1 VTISRITDIAAD
13 PQNAAVVA
21 TGLTKRYGGVVAL
34 DGLDLSVPTGT
45 VLGLLGPNGAGKT
58 TAVSILTTLI
68 APDSGSARVAGVDVV
83 AQPQRVR
90 SLIGLSGQYA
100 AVDEHLTATEN
111 LVMIGCLY
119 GMRRKEALRRTND
132 LLERF
137 RLTDSAHRPLKTFS
151 GGMRRRIDLAG
162 ALLADPPVLFLDE
175 PTTGLDPRSRG
186 ELWDAIRERVGAG
199 TTVVLTTQ
207 YLEEADQLADE
218 IVVID
223 HGRAIARGTSQE
235 LKRRIG
241 GEHLDVHLA
250 RAEDL
255 PRVEAVL
262 REVAVG
268 AIRTETEEALI
279 SVPVA
284 KGVEA
289 LGTVMAELT
298 AQNVEIV
305 DIGLRRP
312 TLDDVFMELTGQKA
326 QEVAS

>member
-1 VTISRITDIAAD
+1 MNDALRNTYTGEF
-13 PQNAAVVA
+13 AVEA
-21 TGLTKRYGGVVAL
+21 SGLTKHYGEVVAL
-34 DGLDLSVPTGT
+34 DGLDLAVPTGS

-58 TAVSILTTLI
+58 TAVSILTTLT
-68 APDSGSARVAGVDVV
+68 APDAGTARVAGVNVLSE
-83 AQPQRVR
+83 PQRVR

-100 AVDEHLTATEN
+100 AVDEHLTALEN
-111 LVMIGCLY
+111 LEMIGCLY
-119 GMRRKEALRRTND
+119 GMRRPAARKKAHELI
-132 LLERF
+132 ERF
-137 RLTDSAHRPLKTFS
+137 RLTEAANRPLKTFS

-162 ALLADPPVLFLDE
+162 ALLAEPPVLFLDE

-186 ELWDAIRERVGAG
+186 ELWDIIRERVTEG

-207 YLEEADQLADE
+207 YLEEADQLANE

-250 RAEDL
+250 LLSDL
-255 PRVEAVL
+255 SRVEDIL
-262 REVAVG
+262 RPFAIG
-268 AIRTETEEALI
+268 AIRTDDQDALI
-279 SVPVA
+279 SIPVA

-289 LGTVMAELT
+289 LGAVMVQLS
-298 AQNVEIV
+298 AQNVEIL

-312 TLDDVFMELTGQKA
+312 TLDDVFMELTGHKS
-326 QEVAS
+326 QEEQS